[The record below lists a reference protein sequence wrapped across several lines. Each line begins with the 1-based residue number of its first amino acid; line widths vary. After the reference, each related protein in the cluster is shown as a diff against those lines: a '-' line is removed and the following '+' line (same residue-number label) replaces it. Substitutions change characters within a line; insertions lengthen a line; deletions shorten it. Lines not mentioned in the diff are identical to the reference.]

1 MRFPSC
7 LRNVRRAPRAAAL
20 LAFFLSALVTFG
32 SPNAARAEVGDD
44 IVNQGLSLH
53 SSQNYQSAIN
63 AFEDYARRYPNG
75 SQRNRAELFA
85 GHSYMLLH
93 KYTTREE
100 AAAAQQHFNY
110 ILNQGQNARYFKEA
124 LFHTAHL
131 AYDMENFDIA
141 RARFQ
146 DFLRLYPN
154 DAYIPYVLYYL
165 ANCETKFGNPSG
177 ALQLYERALR
187 SYPDSNLAWNCQL
200 EHATLVGKTGNYQAA
215 ENELVQL
222 ANTTNLPYD
231 VAGQV
236 AVQRALLRIVQQ
248 QFSAAINVLEDY
260 ISRYRDYRTGYAP
273 ESIRTAYLYE
283 AYAYYALRDYNSAI
297 SIIENNFE
305 RNSSYLPPEVALLKI
320 KLYIAIN
327 RVNDAEAI
335 LNSLAGTNY
344 GRYSPDVVVAYRGL
358 IDLMRGNYDRA
369 IQTLTNLLQVR
380 ISYNGSGYYPSGSG
394 YTPANNGNYAP
405 DGLVPGRSGLNPSG
419 SGYNPTGSGYNP
431 NNNGYGP
438 SSGYN
443 PPSTYNTTYPQSSSS
458 LPSLQTQPYSGAP
471 TYTTYQADYVPATG
485 AYATIGYF
493 SNVGGE
499 RLDALDCVEA
509 CETLI
514 LAYASR
520 YARLHSQ
527 QDYDAQEAIYYETQN
542 FANWLK
548 EPTVTLLVNN
558 IDKRR
563 RDALVTP
570 IIAGSNDPYYIVT
583 PYASNGYS
591 TTPGQFVD
599 PTRSDRYSRPDYFN
613 YGSTNSQIRPYDY
626 YQNQNYRWGDQSN
639 PNTYESSNSSSSY
652 NNAPANNNNNNNNNN
667 PQNNGQNNQ
676 QQANNGQQQNAGQN
690 AQQQAHNGQQQN
702 AGQNAQQQPVNGQQ
716 QNAGQNAQQQP
727 VNGQQQNAGQ
737 NVPQQQTDVSQQAN
751 YVQPA
756 QQNPVPQNTTGVPVP
771 AANSTADDE
780 SKRMTPA
787 DAEKTLKKAENFFR
801 NQDFERC
808 NDTLYEALTSSET
821 FWQDCPAAAPKIA
834 LLRANALVSLGK
846 TSEAQMSFQDVVDNA
861 PNTPE
866 ATVAA
871 AFIGFSYDRVGRTED
886 AVKYLRRAT
895 SGGVTTPFSDA
906 ALYYLGL
913 NERERG
919 NNRGAKE
926 AFDRLHRDFKSSPYW
941 SHATWAL
948 AQLYADERDDKQA
961 EQLVNEALGSRPDSA
976 IIVYLLFLKGEIALR
991 AKDFTKA
998 LIAFDM
1004 IVDQYPD
1011 SKFYSMAKNRL
1022 AAIPAQYR
1030 GEEDIYDD
1038 EDDEDDDPIPA
1049 RPAVTRTAPSPAA
1062 PVRPA
1067 APRDPLESTTVRPT
1081 APTELPKAAPLAKPA
1096 GTAETAPA
1104 TGTQQTAA
1112 PAKTPVPGQGTSILP
1127 PRRVPLPSEKPKT
1140 TST

>member
-53 SSQNYQSAIN
+53 SSQDYQGAIN
-63 AFEDYARRYPNG
+63 AFQDYLRRYPNG

-110 ILNQGQNARYFKEA
+110 ILNQGQNARFYKEA

-131 AYDMENFDIA
+131 AYDMENYDIA

-154 DAYIPYVLYYL
+154 DAYLPYVLYYL
-165 ANCETKFGNPSG
+165 ANCETKFGNQTG
-177 ALQLYERALR
+177 ALQYYERALR

-222 ANTTNLPYD
+222 ANTANLPYD

-248 QFSAAINVLEDY
+248 QFSAAISVLEDY
-260 ISRYRDYRTGYAP
+260 IRRYRNDTSGYAP

-305 RNSSYLPPEVALLKI
+305 RNYSYLPPEVALLKI

-380 ISYNGSGYYPSGSG
+380 ISYNGSGSYPPGSG

-405 DGLVPGRSGLNPSG
+405 DAVVPGRSG
-419 SGYNPTGSGYNP
+419 YNPNGSGYNP
-431 NNNGYGP
+431 NNAGYGTG
-438 SSGYN
+438 SGYA
-443 PPSTYNTTYPQSSSS
+443 PTSTYNSTYPPSSSS
-458 LPSLQTQPYSGAP
+458 LPTIQPQPLTQPYNGAP
-471 TYTTYQADYVPATG
+471 TYTTYQANYVPATG

-613 YGSTNSQIRPYDY
+613 YGSTKQQIRPYDY

-652 NNAPANNNNNNNNNN
+652 NNAPANNNNNNR
-667 PQNNGQNNQ
+667 QNNGQNPPQ
-676 QQANNGQQQNAGQN
+676 QNNNGQQQNSGQN
-690 AQQQAHNGQQQN
+690 APQQNNNGQQQN
-702 AGQNAQQQPVNGQQ
+702 NGQNVPQ
-716 QNAGQNAQQQP
+716 QNN
-727 VNGQQQNAGQ
+727 NGQQQNAGQ
-737 NVPQQQTDVSQQAN
+737 NVPQQQTDNSQQAN

-771 AANSTADDE
+771 AANNPADDE
-780 SKRMTPA
+780 SKRITPA

-821 FWQDCPAAAPKIA
+821 FWQDCPAVAPKIA

-948 AQLYADERDDKQA
+948 AQLYADERDDKRA
-961 EQLVNEALGSRPDSA
+961 EQLVNEALGNQPDSA

-1030 GEEDIYDD
+1030 GDEDIYDEGD
-1038 EDDEDDDPIPA
+1038 EPLPA
-1049 RPAVTRTAPSPAA
+1049 RPAVTRTAPNPAA
-1062 PVRPA
+1062 AARPA
-1067 APRDPLESTTVRPT
+1067 APRAPIEPTTVRPT
-1081 APTELPKAAPLAKPA
+1081 TQTDLPKAAPLAKPA
-1096 GTAETAPA
+1096 GTTETAPA